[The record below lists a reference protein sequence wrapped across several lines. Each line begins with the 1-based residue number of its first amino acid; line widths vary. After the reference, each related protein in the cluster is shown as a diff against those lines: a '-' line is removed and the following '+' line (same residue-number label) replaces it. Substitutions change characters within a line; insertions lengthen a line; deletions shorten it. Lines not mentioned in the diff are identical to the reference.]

1 MITLALDASLKII
14 TIAILQDGG
23 IRAGLSR
30 MPLSPHSG
38 SLLLLI
44 EEVVRAAG
52 IGLADVTEALF
63 CNGPGGFTSLRV
75 GLATLQGLFFAP
87 ATPIRAASSLLF
99 RCLSVD
105 PEGSAPVMA
114 LMRAGQG
121 RFFAGWRREG
131 LFSEAILSREQ
142 VFLQAQALGTGLV
155 VVGDGAASLANAG
168 LPAGACRRAYDE
180 VEPKAFVALS
190 RLTPASETPP
200 TLHYLQPAVAPFIT

>member
-14 TIAILQDGG
+14 TVAILQDGG

-105 PEGSAPVMA
+105 PEGSTPVMA

-121 RFFAGWRREG
+121 RFFAGWRVQGQFSEGVLTREG
-131 LFSEAILSREQ
+131 VRARVS
-142 VFLQAQALGTGLV
+142 ALGPLPLI
-155 VVGDGAASLANAG
+155 VGDGAADFEAVEFPSGSRSTPHDVVQPEAFLALNR
-168 LPAGACRRAYDE
+168 LMPAGVGTGK
-180 VEPKAFVALS
+180 VE
-190 RLTPASETPP
+190 
-200 TLHYLQPAVAPFIT
+200 LHYLQPPVA